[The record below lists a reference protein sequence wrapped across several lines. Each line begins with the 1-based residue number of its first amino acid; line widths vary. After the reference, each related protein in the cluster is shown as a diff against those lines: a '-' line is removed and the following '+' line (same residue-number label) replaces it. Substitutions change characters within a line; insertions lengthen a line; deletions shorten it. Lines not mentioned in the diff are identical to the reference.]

1 MDLGVLEDTT
11 HLLNHYSLSR
21 GEKMENNNK
30 NILLAILIVTVLI
43 IGYTYFFLPKET
55 VQTQKNQSTIT
66 ENQTKKSTLTKHQIV
81 APQKHNITGK
91 IITVSTDNYILKI
104 STANGAIHE
113 LILKKYTINKKYV
126 KLVKSN
132 GKYNTLETVFKD
144 KPIESLEETKPYTAN
159 SYNIQL
165 TKNKK
170 TATLILRKS
179 NGSVTIEKTF
189 TFRNGIYA
197 FDFSVKVLRDGKP
210 IKEEFSVYAGPDLGD
225 LQKKKYSHLGAVALV
240 GNGKIK
246 TDKKIKPDMDIHW
259 IALESKYFCFVFLPI
274 HTNSLLAG
282 YTKLN
287 GGRYIYSN
295 LFTPASLEIYAGP
308 KSNEEIAAVDHKLDK
323 IIRFGMF
330 GFIGKPLL
338 YVLNWLYSIF
348 GNYGVAII
356 VLTLM
361 IRIVFYPLSF
371 KSYKSMREMAKLQP
385 KLKELQA
392 KYKGK
397 PDQLNKATMELYK
410 KHKVNPFGGC
420 LPMVIQIPVFF
431 ALYNVLLNAI
441 ELRGAPF
448 MLWITD
454 LSSKDPYYILPIIM
468 GITMF
473 IQQKLTPA
481 TGDPK
486 QQKIMMFL
494 PIVFTI
500 MFMGF
505 PSGLVL
511 YWTTNNVLTLIQQ
524 LIDSQ
529 IIKAQEKKLKHKN
542 AEA

>member
-1 MDLGVLEDTT
+1 
-11 HLLNHYSLSR
+11 
-21 GEKMENNNK
+21 MENSNNR
-30 NILLAILIVTVLI
+30 NILIAIIVVTLLITA
-43 IGYTYFFLPKET
+43 YTYFFLLKSSEKTQTIKKNTPAKTEKQPKQ
-55 VQTQKNQSTIT
+55 V
-66 ENQTKKSTLTKHQIV
+66 KSTTSAVVNK
-81 APQKHNITGK
+81 K
-91 IITVSTDNYILKI
+91 IKGGVITVETDNYILKI
-104 STANGAIHE
+104 SSLNGAIQE
-113 LILKKYTINKKYV
+113 LTLKKYKVNRKNV
-126 KLVKSN
+126 KLVKSE
-132 GKYNTLETVFKD
+132 GSYNTLETVFKD
-144 KPIESLEETKPYTAN
+144 SSLEKLEETKLYKP
-159 SYNIQL
+159 SEKVIHL
-165 TKNKK
+165 TKDNSK
-170 TATLILRKS
+170 ATLTLKK
-179 NGSVTIEKTF
+179 GDGEYTIIKKF
-189 TFRNGIYA
+189 TFRNSIYA
-197 FDFSVKVLRDGKP
+197 FDFSVKVLKNGKLF
-210 IKEEFSVYAGPDLGD
+210 KEEFSVYAGPDLGD

-240 GNGKIK
+240 DNDKIK

-259 IALESKYFCFVFLPI
+259 IALESKYFCFAFLP
-274 HTNSLLAG
+274 TNSNSLLAG
-282 YTKLN
+282 YTKLKD
-287 GGRYIYSN
+287 GHYIYAN
-295 LFTPASLEIYAGP
+295 LTTPAELEIYAGP
-308 KSNEEIAAVDHKLDK
+308 KSSETIAAVDHKLDK

-356 VLTLM
+356 VLTLL

-420 LPMVIQIPVFF
+420 LPMLIQIPVFF

-448 MLWITD
+448 VLWITD

-468 GITMF
+468 GITMY

-481 TGDPK
+481 TGDPT
-486 QQKIMMFL
+486 QQKLMMFL
-494 PIVFTI
+494 PVIFTI
-500 MFMGF
+500 MFMSF

-511 YWTTNNVLTLIQQ
+511 YWTTNNILTLLQQ
-524 LIDSQ
+524 FIDSQ
-529 IIKAQEKKLKHKN
+529 ILKAQEKKLKHKN

>member
-1 MDLGVLEDTT
+1 
-11 HLLNHYSLSR
+11 
-21 GEKMENNNK
+21 MENSNNR
-30 NILLAILIVTVLI
+30 NILIAIIVVTLLITA
-43 IGYTYFFLPKET
+43 YTYFFLPKSS
-55 VQTQKNQSTIT
+55 VKQKTASKNSPSKVVKQS
-66 ENQTKKSTLTKHQIV
+66 KKIKNPASPPTALARKSKGSV
-81 APQKHNITGK
+81 
-91 IITVSTDNYILKI
+91 ITVETDNYILKI
-104 STANGAIHE
+104 SSSNGAIQE
-113 LILKKYTINKKYV
+113 LILKKYKVNRKNV
-126 KLVKSN
+126 KLVKSE
-132 GKYNTLETVFKD
+132 GSYNTLETVFKD
-144 KPIESLEETKPYTAN
+144 SPVENLEETKLYIPNKT
-159 SYNIQL
+159 SIHL
-165 TKNKK
+165 TKSHNKAVLLLKK
-170 TATLILRKS
+170 TNGVYTIIKS
-179 NGSVTIEKTF
+179 F
-189 TFRNGIYA
+189 TFRNSIYA
-197 FDFSVKVLRDGKP
+197 FDFSVKVFKNGKLF
-210 IKEEFSVYAGPDLGD
+210 KEEFSVYAGPDLGD

-240 GNGKIK
+240 DNDKIK

-259 IALESKYFCFVFLPI
+259 IALESKYFCFAFIPLNS
-274 HTNSLLAG
+274 NSLLAG
-282 YTKLN
+282 YTKLKD
-287 GGRYIYSN
+287 GHYIYAN
-295 LFTPASLEIYAGP
+295 LTSPSQLEIYAGP
-308 KSNEEIAAVDHKLDK
+308 KSSETIAAVDHKLDK

-356 VLTLM
+356 VLTLL
-361 IRIVFYPLSF
+361 IRIVFYPLSY

-420 LPMVIQIPVFF
+420 LPMLIQIPVFF

-448 MLWITD
+448 VLWITD

-468 GITMF
+468 GITMY

-481 TGDPK
+481 TGDPT
-486 QQKIMMFL
+486 QQKLMMFL
-494 PIVFTI
+494 PVIFTI
-500 MFMGF
+500 MFMSF

-511 YWTTNNVLTLIQQ
+511 YWTTNNILTLLQQ
-524 LIDSQ
+524 FIDSQ

>member
-1 MDLGVLEDTT
+1 
-11 HLLNHYSLSR
+11 
-21 GEKMENNNK
+21 MENSNNR
-30 NILLAILIVTVLI
+30 NILIAIIVVTLLITA
-43 IGYTYFFLPKET
+43 YTYFFLPKSPEKHRT
-55 VQTQKNQSTIT
+55 ANKNTPAKT
-66 ENQTKKSTLTKHQIV
+66 EKQPKLEKGTPSVTTYKKIKGSV
-81 APQKHNITGK
+81 
-91 IITVSTDNYILKI
+91 ITVETNNYILKI
-104 STANGAIHE
+104 SSSNGAIQE
-113 LILKKYTINKKYV
+113 LILKKYLVNRKNV
-126 KLVKSN
+126 QLVKSEGN
-132 GKYNTLETVFKD
+132 YNTLETVFKD
-144 KPIESLEETKPYTAN
+144 SPVEKLEETKSYVPSEKSIHLSKDN
-159 SYNIQL
+159 SKVTL
-165 TKNKK
+165 TLK
-170 TATLILRKS
+170 KS
-179 NGSVTIEKTF
+179 NAEYTIIKKF
-189 TFRNGIYA
+189 TFRNNIYA
-197 FDFSVKVLRDGKP
+197 FDFSVKVLKNGKLL
-210 IKEEFSVYAGPDLGD
+210 KEEFSVYAGPDLGD

-240 GNGKIK
+240 DNDKIK

-259 IALESKYFCFVFLPI
+259 IALESKYFCFAFLPI
-274 HTNSLLAG
+274 NSNSLLAG
-282 YTKLN
+282 YTKLKD
-287 GGRYIYSN
+287 GRYIYAN
-295 LFTPASLEIYAGP
+295 LTTPAELEIYAGP
-308 KSNEEIAAVDHKLDK
+308 KSSETIAAVDHKLDK

-356 VLTLM
+356 VLTLL

-420 LPMVIQIPVFF
+420 LPMLIQIPVFF

-448 MLWITD
+448 VLWITD

-468 GITMF
+468 GLTMY

-481 TGDPK
+481 TGDPT

-494 PIVFTI
+494 PVIFTI
-500 MFMGF
+500 MFMSF

-511 YWTTNNVLTLIQQ
+511 YWTTNNILTLLQQ
-524 LIDSQ
+524 FIDSQ
-529 IIKAQEKKLKHKN
+529 IIKAQEKKQKQKN

>member
-1 MDLGVLEDTT
+1 MNDNGFNNRNVL
-11 HLLNHYSLSR
+11 
-21 GEKMENNNK
+21 
-30 NILLAILIVTVLI
+30 IAILTVTLLI
-43 IGYTYFFLPKET
+43 TAYTYFFLPRENQKVVKTPEKT
-55 VQTQKNQSTIT
+55 VKKQIQSTKPLSSASTAKTSNVSNQKPIT
-66 ENQTKKSTLTKHQIV
+66 IETN
-81 APQKHNITGK
+81 
-91 IITVSTDNYILKI
+91 NYIMEI
-104 STANGAIHE
+104 SPKNGAI
-113 LILKKYTINKKYV
+113 LKLTLKKYSINKKNIQ
-126 KLVKSN
+126 LVKSD
-132 GKYNTLETVFKD
+132 GSYNTLETVFKD
-144 KPIESLEETKPYTAN
+144 KNIENIEETKNYIP
-159 SYNIQL
+159 
-165 TKNKK
+165 NKFDIELNK
-170 TATLILRKS
+170 SGDKAVLLLRKNAGDITIIKKMIFK
-179 NGSVTIEKTF
+179 NGV
-189 TFRNGIYA
+189 YA
-197 FDFSVKVLRDGKP
+197 FDFYVAVLKNGKP
-210 IKEEFSVYAGPDLGD
+210 TKEEFSVYAGPNLGD

-240 GNGKIK
+240 ENDKIK

-259 IALESKYFCFVFLPI
+259 IALESKYFCLAFLPKNG
-274 HTNSLLAG
+274 NSLIAG
-282 YTKLN
+282 YTKLKD
-287 GGRYIYSN
+287 GRYIYTN
-295 LFTPASLEIYAGP
+295 ETAPAEIEVYAGP
-308 KSNEEIAAVDHKLDK
+308 KSRETIAYVDHKLDK

-338 YVLNWLYSIF
+338 YILNWLYSIF

-356 VLTLM
+356 VLTIL

-420 LPMVIQIPVFF
+420 LPIVVQIPVFF

-454 LSSKDPYYILPIIM
+454 LSSKDPYYVLPIIM
-468 GITMF
+468 GLTMY

-481 TGDPK
+481 SGDPT
-486 QQKIMMFL
+486 QQKIMMFM
-494 PIVFTI
+494 PIVFTL

-511 YWTTNNVLTLIQQ
+511 YWTTNNILTLLQQ

-529 IIKAQEKKLKHKN
+529 ILKAQERKLKHSN
-542 AEA
+542 AET

>member
-1 MDLGVLEDTT
+1 
-11 HLLNHYSLSR
+11 
-21 GEKMENNNK
+21 MENNN
-30 NILLAILIVTVLI
+30 NNRNLLIALLITTLLI
-43 IGYTYFFLPKET
+43 IGYTYFFLP
-55 VQTQKNQSTIT
+55 SP
-66 ENQTKKSTLTKHQIV
+66 NQTSKAEKKTPTKVETKRIATSI
-81 APQKHNITGK
+81 APKQNIK
-91 IITVSTDNYILKI
+91 KVNPIIIDTKNYTMKI
-104 STANGAIHE
+104 SPLNGSI
-113 LILKKYTINKKYV
+113 LSLTLKKYKVNNKNV
-126 KLVKSN
+126 ELVKSE

-144 KPIESLEETKPYTAN
+144 KPVENLEETLPYKAN
-159 SYNIQL
+159 AKKIILGNNNISKLIL
-165 TKNKK
+165 TKTSDN
-170 TATLILRKS
+170 I
-179 NGSVTIEKTF
+179 TIIKTF
-189 TFRNGIYA
+189 TFRNNIYA
-197 FDFSVKVLRDGKP
+197 FDFSVKVLKNGKP
-210 IKEEFSVYAGPDLGD
+210 EKEEFSIYAGPDLGD

-240 GNGKIK
+240 DNNKIE

-259 IALESKYFCFVFLPI
+259 IALESKYFCLAFLPKHGSSI
-274 HTNSLLAG
+274 LAG
-282 YTKLN
+282 YTNLN
-287 GGRYIYSN
+287 NGNYVYAN
-295 LFTPASLEIYAGP
+295 LTTPTQIEIYAGP
-308 KSNEEIAAVDHKLDK
+308 KSKETIAPVDHHLDK

-356 VLTLM
+356 ILTLI
-361 IRIVFYPLSF
+361 IRLIFYPLSF

-420 LPMVIQIPVFF
+420 LPMIIQIPVFF

-441 ELRGAPF
+441 QLRGAPF
-448 MLWITD
+448 VFWITD

-468 GITMF
+468 GLTMF

-481 TGDPK
+481 TGDPT
-486 QQKIMMFL
+486 QQKIMMFMPL
-494 PIVFTI
+494 IFTF

-511 YWTTNNVLTLIQQ
+511 YWTTNNVLTLLQQ

-529 IIKAQEKKLKHKN
+529 ILKAQEKKLKQN
-542 AEA
+542 AQA